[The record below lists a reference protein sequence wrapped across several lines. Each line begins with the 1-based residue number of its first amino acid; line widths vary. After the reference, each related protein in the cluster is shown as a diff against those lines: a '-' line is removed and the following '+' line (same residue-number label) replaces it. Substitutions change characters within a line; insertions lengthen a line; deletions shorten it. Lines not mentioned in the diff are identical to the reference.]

1 MTSPDELAD
10 LAREGARH
18 EIWRRGYGY
27 ELACAGDEEQAG
39 WIRDFLGSEA
49 FASWVWN
56 IGRQRGKSFGF
67 VGIADH
73 IARTE
78 PGAIIR
84 YAAKTK
90 ESAYGII
97 EPNIKR
103 FYDAGGCPEELRPV
117 EVGNTWVWPGTDSVL
132 YWAGTDNETFSRLRG
147 PRAHLIGLDES
158 GFYTDLDSVEKALL
172 PQLQTTGGRALLLST
187 PPESPGHPFVQRWK
201 GALASGRARHGTIWD
216 NPRLGKQGVERFL
229 RKEAERLNL
238 TYEEFLESTYYLRE
252 FLAQI
257 VTEKSRAAVPA
268 WNEKLAEKVVGDWQ
282 RPQYYDAYVS
292 GDFGGLTGDPHAWLF
307 GYFVFAEQTL
317 YIEDELELRCDTAQM
332 AAAVKEKETALW
344 GVNRF
349 DGTLYGAGDY
359 QRELNNLPEWL
370 LPIVVQS
377 PNAPRQPYLRVGDN
391 DELVLGDLY
400 RLYKLAVIP
409 TRKDNKA
416 LAADEVS
423 VWFRGLRIRIH
434 RRCKRLIEQL
444 YTTLWNK
451 QRTEWERTDKDHG
464 DLIDALIYMLRN
476 VRLHRDPRPVV
487 PDLIW
492 PGKPRQDAQDAA
504 AIAAAFGLKPGR

>member
-1 MTSPDELAD
+1 
-10 LAREGARH
+10 
-18 EIWRRGYGY
+18 
-27 ELACAGDEEQAG
+27 
-39 WIRDFLGSEA
+39 
-49 FASWVWN
+49 
-56 IGRQRGKSFGF
+56 
-67 VGIADH
+67 
-73 IARTE
+73 
-78 PGAIIR
+78 
-84 YAAKTK
+84 
-90 ESAYGII
+90 
-97 EPNIKR
+97 
-103 FYDAGGCPEELRPV
+103 
-117 EVGNTWVWPGTDSVL
+117 
-132 YWAGTDNETFSRLRG
+132 
-147 PRAHLIGLDES
+147 
-158 GFYTDLDSVEKALL
+158 
-172 PQLQTTGGRALLLST
+172 
-187 PPESPGHPFVQRWK
+187 
-201 GALASGRARHGTIWD
+201 
-216 NPRLGKQGVERFL
+216 
-229 RKEAERLNL
+229 
-238 TYEEFLESTYYLRE
+238 
-252 FLAQI
+252 
-257 VTEKSRAAVPA
+257 
-268 WNEKLAEKVVGDWQ
+268 
-282 RPQYYDAYVS
+282 
-292 GDFGGLTGDPHAWLF
+292 
-307 GYFVFAEQTL
+307 
-317 YIEDELELRCDTAQM
+317 M

-349 DGTLYGAGDY
+349 DGTLSAPATTSGAE
-359 QRELNNLPEWL
+359 QRCRSGSCPSWFK
-370 LPIVVQS
+370 S